1 MGDFPWCKQ
10 VFDLPIYS
18 KMSNNSS
25 RQPSTNNFL
34 MLQDKIETQK
44 GENKILRQKLQSK
57 SEALVIL
64 SQELDKVRNEYE
76 DYRELTRRLQTQWS
90 LLSSDL
96 GGPSHVSLFNS
107 SKVSELRD
115 HPFKTSAN
123 SHTFLTPTPL
133 PSAVF

>member
-64 SQELDKVRNEYE
+64 SQELDKVRNECE

-96 GGPSHVSLFNS
+96 GEPSHVSLFNNS
-107 SKVSELRD
+107 SQKIAELREEN
-115 HPFKTSAN
+115 KR
-123 SHTFLTPTPL
+123 L
-133 PSAVF
+133 V